1 MRVCV
6 YGVHAHTHTH
16 IFEKSEKNGVRRKA
30 RDQGSWMPRKGLT
43 REGMARCC
51 REVKERAE
59 QGQEAATGFGNMVC
73 LGDLVSGFLGRGAVW
88 SFE

>member
-1 MRVCV
+1 
-6 YGVHAHTHTH
+6 
-16 IFEKSEKNGVRRKA
+16 
-30 RDQGSWMPRKGLT
+30 MPRKGLT

-73 LGDLVSGFLGRGAVW
+73 LGDLVSGFLRRGAVW

>member
-1 MRVCV
+1 
-6 YGVHAHTHTH
+6 
-16 IFEKSEKNGVRRKA
+16 
-30 RDQGSWMPRKGLT
+30 MPRKGLT

-59 QGQEAATGFGNMVC
+59 QGQEAATGFGSMVC

>member
-1 MRVCV
+1 
-6 YGVHAHTHTH
+6 
-16 IFEKSEKNGVRRKA
+16 
-30 RDQGSWMPRKGLT
+30 MPRKGLT

-51 REVKERAE
+51 REIKERAK